1 MKYRSINS
9 FRYQLHDGCEEDE
22 MLTKRIC
29 VVRCVC
35 VIVKAN
41 ILRIRVQEVIV
52 KSAVVVRE
60 YKWCTQPLSCESTN
74 GVPSTRW
81 LDPAASNNNYR
92 TPPADFKDKP
102 VR

>member
-1 MKYRSINS
+1 M
-9 FRYQLHDGCEEDE
+9 
-22 MLTKRIC
+22 
-29 VVRCVC
+29 
-35 VIVKAN
+35 
-41 ILRIRVQEVIV
+41 

-60 YKWCTQPLSCESTN
+60 YKWCTQLTLRIL
-74 GVPSTRW
+74 RW

>member
-1 MKYRSINS
+1 
-9 FRYQLHDGCEEDE
+9 

-29 VVRCVC
+29 AVRCVC
-35 VIVKAN
+35 VIVNAN
-41 ILRIRVQEVIV
+41 ILRIKEYRRFIM

-60 YKWCTQPLSCESTN
+60 YKWCTQLTLRIL
-74 GVPSTRW
+74 GG
-81 LDPAASNNNYR
+81 LIAAVSNNNYR